1 MSLDQVQTVMGIR
14 IFIGPLVAA
23 ALFTVSLSAAESP
36 RLELNEAL
44 TNTIA
49 GLDREASTNADVP
62 QLLGNLIT
70 KEFGTRQDELSLGIT
85 QHLSWGEITAF
96 AYIQATTGKTFVEMD
111 RENARRDF
119 LAYADNAGMSCEK
132 MAQSLERFLKRAEH
146 ERNSLIFAKLRS
158 SRRVYPVPDLGSGF
172 GLFQEALD
180 FRRIDTPRPTKMHDV
195 AGEVAKGEK

>member
-1 MSLDQVQTVMGIR
+1 VQTVMGKR
-14 IFIGPLVAA
+14 IFIGSLFA
-23 ALFTVSLSAAESP
+23 ALLFAVSSSAAENP

-49 GLDREASTNADVP
+49 GLDREASTNVDVP
-62 QLLGNLIT
+62 VLLGNLIA
-70 KEFGTRQDELSLGIT
+70 KEFGTRQDELNRGIT
-85 QHLSWGEITAF
+85 QKLSWGEITAF

-132 MAQSLERFLKRAEH
+132 MAQSLERFLKRAEL
-146 ERNSLIFAKLRS
+146 ERNSLIFARLRAT
-158 SRRVYPVPDLGSGF
+158 RRVHPVPDLGSGF

-180 FRRIDTPRPTKMHDV
+180 FRRIDAPRPTKIHDV